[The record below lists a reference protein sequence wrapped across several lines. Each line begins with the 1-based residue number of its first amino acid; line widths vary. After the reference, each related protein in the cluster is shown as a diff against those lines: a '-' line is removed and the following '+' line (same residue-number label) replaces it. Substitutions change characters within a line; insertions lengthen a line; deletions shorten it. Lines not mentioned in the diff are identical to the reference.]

1 VDLTIDRGPRE
12 NLGNH
17 GSNRGDEVGRP
28 FGNTIGLKANQL
40 RRLAALERRK
50 NPTDQIIG
58 RELAR
63 AMTELSAEIGRQ
75 IGVLLGRG
83 GEVLSVIVGDHH
95 SLTIPP
101 LPRARAGLPRLAGV
115 RLVHTHLD
123 ASPLSREDLTDL
135 LLLKLDVMAVIETGP
150 DGLPGRVRAAHIRPQ
165 ADDGD
170 LVDLIPAHL
179 PGQSPLDASELI
191 RALEEELARRRPVLR
206 AGDDRDRAI
215 LVSVSDA
222 PRAEIE
228 SSLKELTDLASSADI
243 DVVGNVV
250 QRVRKVN
257 PRFLMGRGKLSE
269 LVIASLRLGADLI
282 VFDRDLNP
290 SQVRSLTEH
299 TELRV
304 IDRTQLILDIF
315 ARRAK
320 SREGKLQVE
329 MAQLKYLLPRLS
341 TRDDSLSRLSGGIGL
356 RGPGE
361 TRLEVDRRRVRT
373 RLNLLASQIATV
385 SRQRQGQRRRRTRRG
400 LPVISIVGYTNA
412 GKSTLL
418 NTLTQSRV
426 TAEDRLFA
434 TLDPSSRRLRLPR
447 DRQVIIT
454 DTVGFIRDLPPAL
467 LTAFAAT
474 LEELHEAD
482 LLLHVLDL
490 SHPDLER
497 QAATVHDLLVRLGLG
512 RIPVVAV
519 LNKMDLVPAVRA
531 RAQARRY
538 DGVCIS
544 APDPG
549 TLGPLLEVIDRR
561 LDQLEA
567 GPIPEVLDPGWD
579 TIAKPD
585 VPIW

>member
-1 VDLTIDRGPRE
+1 
-12 NLGNH
+12 LG
-17 GSNRGDEVGRP
+17 DTVGRP
-28 FGNTIGLKANQL
+28 YGNITGLKANQL

-50 NPTDQIIG
+50 NPIDQIVG

-63 AMTELSAEIGRQ
+63 AMTEISAEIGRQ
-75 IGVLLGRG
+75 IGVLLGRR
-83 GEVLSVIVGDHH
+83 GEVHSVIVGDHH

-123 ASPLSREDLTDL
+123 STPLSREDLTDL
-135 LLLKLDVMAVIETGP
+135 VLLKLDLMAVIETKD
-150 DGLPGRVRAAHIRPQ
+150 DGLPGRVHAAHIRPQ
-165 ADDGD
+165 GEGGD
-170 LVDLIPAHL
+170 LVDLIPIHP
-179 PGQSPLDASELI
+179 PGQSPLDLAELI
-191 RALEEELARRRPVLR
+191 RALEEELARRRPVHR

-215 LVSVSDA
+215 LVSVSA
-222 PRAEIE
+222 GPRAEIE
-228 SSLKELTDLASSADI
+228 SSLDELGDLAASADI
-243 DVVGNVV
+243 DVVGTVI
-250 QRVRKVN
+250 QRVKKVN
-257 PRFLMGRGKLSE
+257 SRFLMGRGKLSE
-269 LVIASLRLGADLI
+269 LVVASLRLGADLI

-320 SREGKLQVE
+320 SRDGKIQVE

-361 TRLEVDRRRVRT
+361 TKLEVDRRRVRA
-373 RLNLLASQIATV
+373 RLDRLSSQIETIG
-385 SRQRQGQRRRRTRRG
+385 RRRQGQRRQRTRRG

-418 NTLTQSRV
+418 NTLTRSRV

-434 TLDPSSRRLRLPR
+434 TLDPSSRRLKLPR

-454 DTVGFIRDLPPAL
+454 DTVGFIRDLPPDL
-467 LTAFAAT
+467 LAAFAAT
-474 LEELHEAD
+474 LEELHQAD

-490 SHPDLER
+490 SHPDLDG
-497 QAATVHDLLVRLGLG
+497 QAAAVLDLLGRLDLG
-512 RIPVVAV
+512 RIPLVSV
-519 LNKMDLVPAVRA
+519 LNKMDLVPAAKA

-538 DGVCIS
+538 DGVCVS
-544 APDPG
+544 ATDADS
-549 TLGPLLEVIDRR
+549 LGPLLEVIDRR
-561 LDQLEA
+561 LDQLESRPA
-567 GPIPEVLDPGWD
+567 LVGIDQDGN
-579 TIAKPD
+579 TISKPD
-585 VPIW
+585 VSVW